1 VITKFRKEVV
11 YMSGII
17 KYFRE
22 FIEGRSEEM
31 CVALGK
37 NNKEYKELCI
47 KSSDLQKKIID
58 ALGDEQISVFFEY
71 EDIVNAQAGII
82 KEELYKA
89 GFIDGIKVAKLIDKI

>member
-1 VITKFRKEVV
+1 
-11 YMSGII
+11 MSGII

-58 ALGDEQISVFFEY
+58 ALGDEQISV
-71 EDIVNAQAGII
+71 I